1 MWRNLNPQD
10 ISKSKS
16 PSMAKSPIQDTNSR
30 KKAQKPW
37 LNIGKISILFG
48 DLASHNKMP
57 LLPEI

>member
-1 MWRNLNPQD
+1 
-10 ISKSKS
+10 
-16 PSMAKSPIQDTNSR
+16 MAKSPIQDTNSR

-37 LNIGKISILFG
+37 LNIGKISILLG